1 MLPRPH
7 IFDRYLTLSYLT
19 VVLLASGA
27 AFAVRPRLFLSP
39 PHGSLPHLT
48 LLRARDLMFTI
59 APPRVLALS
68 RSHAPLRSRHR
79 APRAVHPAAARASGS
94 LARADAVP
102 SAQRARYPTAHAR
115 ARRALTVSRGS
126 TDAVSTVASSA
137 GAKHA
142 SLALTVAALFALDK
156 SLERALCAA
165 GVAFPSA
172 LVGMF
177 GALVALLV
185 AEKIGGEDCANGM
198 KNAFAPALSWITSW
212 LPVFYV
218 PSLVVI
224 PLVVT
229 KIAPS
234 ALVKVLSIIVIGFVA
249 TICFSATSA
258 SVIRK
263 ATGTTMLPVAP
274 AKGAAPTES
283 YVYTLW
289 GTIFA
294 VSVAATLL
302 GGANASGAKVAA
314 MVSATVCSFLVGS
327 LPQVKAKMNPIVTTA
342 ALTNVAAA
350 ALGALTGDGWMKMLS
365 LYRTGV
371 PFGLETFGRL
381 GAGDILMTFL
391 GSVILSFAFK
401 VFEAR
406 RIIARH
412 AVEIF
417 GCLISTSL
425 FGMFS
430 TAIAG
435 KYLGLSAALSAALVP
450 RSVTVALAIPV
461 TTLLGH
467 PEMVPV
473 TAAGVVLTG
482 LIGSSLCVPILNKI
496 GAKDPI
502 TRGMATAA
510 SAHGL
515 GTAALAGGE
524 PEALPF
530 AALAYALSGIL
541 ASVIAA
547 IPFIQRA
554 LLAIIA

>member
-1 MLPRPH
+1 
-7 IFDRYLTLSYLT
+7 
-19 VVLLASGA
+19 
-27 AFAVRPRLFLSP
+27 
-39 PHGSLPHLT
+39 
-48 LLRARDLMFTI
+48 MFT
-59 APPRVLALS
+59 AATTARPVFHTTTVARRTRQRA
-68 RSHAPLRSRHR
+68 SHACR
-79 APRAVHPAAARASGS
+79 PALNAS
-94 LARADAVP
+94 LACSRPALAVP
-102 SAQRARYPTAHAR
+102 ALAAPKRNAVTA
-115 ARRALTVSRGS
+115 ARRAHRSTVVHASS
-126 TDAVSTVASSA
+126 DSVSTSTASA
-137 GAKHA
+137 GAQHA
-142 SLALTVAALFALDK
+142 QLALTVGSLFALDK
-156 SLERALCAA
+156 TLEHALCAA
-165 GVAFPSA
+165 GVTFPSA

-177 GALVALLV
+177 ATLLV
-185 AEKIGGEDCANGM
+185 LLAAERIAGEDTANAM
-198 KNAFAPALSWITSW
+198 KGAFAPALSWITSW

-234 ALVKVLSIIVIGFVA
+234 ALVKVLSIIVFGFIS
-249 TICFSATSA
+249 TIAFSATSA
-258 SVIRK
+258 SVIRQ

-274 AKGAAPTES
+274 AKPAPPTEA
-283 YVYTLW
+283 YVYKLW
-289 GTIFA
+289 GA
-294 VSVAATLL
+294 VFVASVVATLV
-302 GGANASGAKVAA
+302 GGANASGAKVVA

-327 LPQVKAKMNPIVTTA
+327 LPDIKAKMNPIVTTA
-342 ALTNVAAA
+342 VLTNVAAA

-371 PFGLETFGRL
+371 PFGLETIGGL

-406 RIIARH
+406 KIIVRH

-515 GTAALAGGE
+515 GTAALVGGE
-524 PEALPF
+524 PQALPF

-547 IPFIQRA
+547 IPFIQSA
-554 LLAIIA
+554 LIAIIA

>member
-1 MLPRPH
+1 MFATATTARPAFRT
-7 IFDRYLTLSYLT
+7 IT
-19 VVLLASGA
+19 VTC
-27 AFAVRPRLFLSP
+27 RTRQ
-39 PHGSLPHLT
+39 
-48 LLRARDLMFTI
+48 RA
-59 APPRVLALS
+59 
-68 RSHAPLRSRHR
+68 SHACR
-79 APRAVHPAAARASGS
+79 PALNAS
-94 LARADAVP
+94 LACSRPALAVP
-102 SAQRARYPTAHAR
+102 ALAAPKRNAVTA
-115 ARRALTVSRGS
+115 ARRAHRSTVVHASS
-126 TDAVSTVASSA
+126 DSVSTSTASA
-137 GAKHA
+137 GAQHA
-142 SLALTVAALFALDK
+142 QLALTVGSLFALDK
-156 SLERALCAA
+156 TLEHALCAA
-165 GVAFPSA
+165 GVTFPSA

-177 GALVALLV
+177 ATLVVLLA
-185 AEKIGGEDCANGM
+185 AERIAGEDTANAM
-198 KNAFAPALSWITSW
+198 KGAFAPALSWITSW

-234 ALVKVLSIIVIGFVA
+234 ALVKVLSIIVFGFIS
-249 TICFSATSA
+249 TIAFSATSA
-258 SVIRK
+258 SVIRQ

-274 AKGAAPTES
+274 AKPAPPTEA
-283 YVYTLW
+283 YVYKLW
-289 GTIFA
+289 GA
-294 VSVAATLL
+294 VFVASVIATLV

-327 LPQVKAKMNPIVTTA
+327 LPDIKAKMNPIVTTA
-342 ALTNVAAA
+342 VLANVAAA

-371 PFGLETFGRL
+371 PFGLETIGGL

-406 RIIARH
+406 KIIVRH

-515 GTAALAGGE
+515 GTAALVGGE
-524 PEALPF
+524 PQALPF

-547 IPFIQRA
+547 IPFIQSA
-554 LLAIIA
+554 LIAIIA

>member
-1 MLPRPH
+1 MFATATTARPAFH
-7 IFDRYLTLSYLT
+7 TIT
-19 VVLLASGA
+19 VARRTRQRASHACRPALNASLAC
-27 AFAVRPRLFLSP
+27 
-39 PHGSLPHLT
+39 
-48 LLRARDLMFTI
+48 
-59 APPRVLALS
+59 S
-68 RSHAPLRSRHR
+68 RSAL
-79 APRAVHPAAARASGS
+79 
-94 LARADAVP
+94 AVP
-102 SAQRARYPTAHAR
+102 ALAAPKRNAVTA
-115 ARRALTVSRGS
+115 ARRAHRSTVVHASS
-126 TDAVSTVASSA
+126 DSVSTSNASA
-137 GAKHA
+137 GAQHA
-142 SLALTVAALFALDK
+142 QLALTVGSLFALDK
-156 SLERALCAA
+156 TLEHALCAA
-165 GVAFPSA
+165 GVKFPSA

-177 GALVALLV
+177 ATLVVLLA
-185 AEKIGGEDCANGM
+185 AERIAGEDTANAM
-198 KNAFAPALSWITSW
+198 KGAFAPALSWITSW

-234 ALVKVLSIIVIGFVA
+234 ALVKVLSIIVFGFIS
-249 TICFSATSA
+249 TIAFSATSA
-258 SVIRK
+258 SVIRQ

-274 AKGAAPTES
+274 AKPAPPTEA
-283 YVYTLW
+283 YVYKLW
-289 GTIFA
+289 GA
-294 VSVAATLL
+294 VFVASVIATLV

-327 LPQVKAKMNPIVTTA
+327 LPDIKAKMNPIVTTA
-342 ALTNVAAA
+342 VLTNVAAA

-371 PFGLETFGRL
+371 PFGLETIGGL

-406 RIIARH
+406 KIIVRH

-515 GTAALAGGE
+515 GTAALVGGE
-524 PEALPF
+524 PQALPF

-547 IPFIQRA
+547 IPFIQSA
-554 LLAIIA
+554 LIAIIA

>member
-1 MLPRPH
+1 MFATATTARPAFRT
-7 IFDRYLTLSYLT
+7 IT
-19 VVLLASGA
+19 VTC
-27 AFAVRPRLFLSP
+27 RTRQ
-39 PHGSLPHLT
+39 
-48 LLRARDLMFTI
+48 RA
-59 APPRVLALS
+59 
-68 RSHAPLRSRHR
+68 SHACR
-79 APRAVHPAAARASGS
+79 PALNAS
-94 LARADAVP
+94 LACSRPALAVP
-102 SAQRARYPTAHAR
+102 ALAAPKRNAVTA
-115 ARRALTVSRGS
+115 ARRAHRSTVVHASS
-126 TDAVSTVASSA
+126 DSVSTSTASA
-137 GAKHA
+137 GAQHA
-142 SLALTVAALFALDK
+142 QLALAVGSLFALDK
-156 SLERALCAA
+156 TLEHALCAA
-165 GVAFPSA
+165 GVTFPSA

-177 GALVALLV
+177 ATLVVLLA
-185 AEKIGGEDCANGM
+185 AERIAGEDTANAM
-198 KNAFAPALSWITSW
+198 KGAFVPALSWITSW

-234 ALVKVLSIIVIGFVA
+234 ALVKVLSIIVFGFIS
-249 TICFSATSA
+249 TIAFSATSA
-258 SVIRK
+258 SVIRQ

-274 AKGAAPTES
+274 VKPAPPTEA
-283 YVYTLW
+283 YVYKLW
-289 GTIFA
+289 GA
-294 VSVAATLL
+294 VFVASVVATLV
-302 GGANASGAKVAA
+302 GANASGAKVAA

-327 LPQVKAKMNPIVTTA
+327 LPDIKAKMNPIVTTA
-342 ALTNVAAA
+342 VLTNVAAA

-371 PFGLETFGRL
+371 PFGLETIGGL

-406 RIIARH
+406 KIIVRH

-515 GTAALAGGE
+515 GTAALVGGE
-524 PEALPF
+524 PQALPF

-547 IPFIQRA
+547 IPFIQSA
-554 LLAIIA
+554 LIAIIA

>member
-1 MLPRPH
+1 MFATATTARPAFRT
-7 IFDRYLTLSYLT
+7 IT
-19 VVLLASGA
+19 VTC
-27 AFAVRPRLFLSP
+27 RTRQ
-39 PHGSLPHLT
+39 
-48 LLRARDLMFTI
+48 RA
-59 APPRVLALS
+59 
-68 RSHAPLRSRHR
+68 SHACR
-79 APRAVHPAAARASGS
+79 PALNAS
-94 LARADAVP
+94 LACSRPALAVP
-102 SAQRARYPTAHAR
+102 ALAAPKRNAVTA
-115 ARRALTVSRGS
+115 ARRAHRSTVVHASS
-126 TDAVSTVASSA
+126 DSVSTSTASA
-137 GAKHA
+137 GAQHA
-142 SLALTVAALFALDK
+142 QFALTVGSLFALDK
-156 SLERALCAA
+156 TLEHALCAA
-165 GVAFPSA
+165 GVTFPSA

-177 GALVALLV
+177 ATLVVLLA
-185 AEKIGGEDCANGM
+185 AERIAGEDTANAM
-198 KNAFAPALSWITSW
+198 KGAFVPALSWITSW

-234 ALVKVLSIIVIGFVA
+234 ALVKVLSIIVFGFIS
-249 TICFSATSA
+249 TIAFSATSA
-258 SVIRK
+258 SVIRQ

-274 AKGAAPTES
+274 AKPAPPTEA
-283 YVYTLW
+283 YVYKLW
-289 GTIFA
+289 GA
-294 VSVAATLL
+294 VFVASVVATLV
-302 GGANASGAKVAA
+302 GANASGAKVAA

-327 LPQVKAKMNPIVTTA
+327 LPDIKAKMNPIVTTA
-342 ALTNVAAA
+342 VLTNVAAA

-371 PFGLETFGRL
+371 PFGLETIGGL

-406 RIIARH
+406 KIIVRH

-435 KYLGLSAALSAALVP
+435 KFLGLSAALSAALVP

-515 GTAALAGGE
+515 GTAALVGGE
-524 PEALPF
+524 PQALPF

-547 IPFIQRA
+547 IPFIQSA
-554 LLAIIA
+554 LIAIIA

>member
-1 MLPRPH
+1 
-7 IFDRYLTLSYLT
+7 
-19 VVLLASGA
+19 
-27 AFAVRPRLFLSP
+27 
-39 PHGSLPHLT
+39 
-48 LLRARDLMFTI
+48 
-59 APPRVLALS
+59 
-68 RSHAPLRSRHR
+68 
-79 APRAVHPAAARASGS
+79 
-94 LARADAVP
+94 
-102 SAQRARYPTAHAR
+102 
-115 ARRALTVSRGS
+115 
-126 TDAVSTVASSA
+126 
-137 GAKHA
+137 
-142 SLALTVAALFALDK
+142 
-156 SLERALCAA
+156 
-165 GVAFPSA
+165 
-172 LVGMF
+172 
-177 GALVALLV
+177 
-185 AEKIGGEDCANGM
+185 
-198 KNAFAPALSWITSW
+198 
-212 LPVFYV
+212 
-218 PSLVVI
+218 
-224 PLVVT
+224 
-229 KIAPS
+229 
-234 ALVKVLSIIVIGFVA
+234 
-249 TICFSATSA
+249 
-258 SVIRK
+258 
-263 ATGTTMLPVAP
+263 MLPVAP
-274 AKGAAPTES
+274 AKPAPPTEA
-283 YVYTLW
+283 YVYKLW
-289 GTIFA
+289 GA
-294 VSVAATLL
+294 VFVASVVATLV
-302 GGANASGAKVAA
+302 GANASGAKVAA

-327 LPQVKAKMNPIVTTA
+327 LPDIKAKMNPIVTTA
-342 ALTNVAAA
+342 VLTNVAAA

-371 PFGLETFGRL
+371 PFGLETIGGL

-406 RIIARH
+406 KIIVRH

-515 GTAALAGGE
+515 GTRRRRTASITFRGFGVRAFWYPRERHRGDPIHSIRAHRYHRLSNVFGFNIISCLITTFHYGYASYFCTKACCVFRYRITSRGGCSVAA
-524 PEALPF
+524 PCF
-530 AALAYALSGIL
+530 
-541 ASVIAA
+541 
-547 IPFIQRA
+547 
-554 LLAIIA
+554 